1 MISSFKAS
9 YSLDPGI
16 QALSLGNCRV
26 QSEGSEAQKGSGAWG
41 FRWSLKSTSKNP
53 WPTNFCWGLAQ
64 VSPPPE
70 RLPYSWSV

>member
-1 MISSFKAS
+1 MVSSFKGS

-41 FRWSLKSTSKNP
+41 FRWSLNSTS
-53 WPTNFCWGLAQ
+53 
-64 VSPPPE
+64 
-70 RLPYSWSV
+70 